1 MDEHRLRRITYCA
14 VVFVI
19 LLSGQVQAQSF
30 WKFFD
35 SGTFTLVKKDSL
47 LRYSLDTNAV
57 NYKAWLDRMIDS
69 MATPAG
75 GGSAGTWTLQGM
87 TRAAASLKDSTGTL
101 NIAASPHDSTVQ
113 ISIANTGA
121 YDTTKTLR
129 SGASGQNGT
138 QTMHGLLRFDQNVTG
153 GTLLF
158 YRTDSQTGNG
168 WIAFGADS
176 SNTPLY
182 SSGIQGFDS
191 QLRFYSG
198 IQRTGYDQMNLRAT
212 LTSAGNLGIGL
223 AAPDSQLHV
232 QGGMRLDRGV
242 RITHAFGD
250 TTGSS
255 VATLATDGTVG
266 KFPLSVVRR
275 TSQTISDYV
284 SHSLWCDAINGNSV
298 SDTSGDKHVF
308 AANNIGVKFV
318 PIANLKGTGG
328 YNTFT
333 ANIVILA
340 PDSMQS
346 FTTPFTT
353 LGFPGLANLDDAD
366 ILFIRFFP
374 TGNRAVDKKL
384 VLYRL
389 PGNQVPK
396 FWSYPSAG
404 YYGEIIG
411 DITIA
416 ANLFPTSL
424 TTNVRMLVTLTYSRD
439 HI

>member
-1 MDEHRLRRITYCA
+1 MDEHRLRRIAYSA
-14 VVFVI
+14 IIFVI
-19 LLSGQVQAQSF
+19 LLSGQAEAQSF

-47 LRYSLDTNAV
+47 LRYSVDTGNA
-57 NYKAWLDRMIDS
+57 NFKGYLDRMIDS

-121 YDTTKTLR
+121 FDTTKR
-129 SGASGQNGT
+129 VANANSGQNGT
-138 QTMHGLLRFDQNVTG
+138 QTLHGLLRFDQDVTG

-158 YRTDSQTGNG
+158 HRTDSQTGNG
-168 WIAFGADS
+168 WLAFGGDS
-176 SNTPLY
+176 SNTALY
-182 SSGIQGFDS
+182 GSGIQGFDS
-191 QLRFYSG
+191 ELRFYSG
-198 IQRTGYDQMNLRAT
+198 LQTSNYGTMNLRAT
-212 LTSAGNLGIGL
+212 LSKTGNFGIGL
-223 AAPDSQLHV
+223 TADSMLHV
-232 QGGMRLDRGV
+232 KNGAEFDRGV
-242 RITHAFGD
+242 RIKHAFGD

-255 VATLATDGTVG
+255 VATIATDGTVG
-266 KFPLSVVRR
+266 KAALSTFRR
-275 TSQTISDYV
+275 TSSVISDYV
-284 SHSLWCDAINGNSV
+284 SHSLWCDAINGNSS
-298 SDTSGDKHVF
+298 SDTSGNKHVF

-318 PIANLKGTGG
+318 PIGNLKGTGG
-328 YNTFT
+328 YNTFS
-333 ANIVILA
+333 ANLVILA

-346 FTTPFTT
+346 FTTSFSTV
-353 LGFPGLANLDDAD
+353 GYPGLANLDDAD

-374 TGNRAVDKKL
+374 TGGRSTDKKL

-404 YYGEIIG
+404 FYGEIIG

-424 TTNVRMLVTLTYSRD
+424 SANVRLLVTLTYSRD